1 MGGQLGGGKVVRVVK
16 MRLEGSD
23 MTKLESGARKITA
36 HLVVGLP
43 DVAVRILLNGDAG
56 SRKSL
61 VKLLVFF
68 TKGLLEKR
76 EGWFVIGCVVED
88 GWTGVV
94 VERHEGGV
102 GRGQR

>member
-16 MRLEGSD
+16 MRLEGD
-23 MTKLESGARKITA
+23 RTKLKSGARKITA

-68 TKGLLEKR
+68 TKGLLKKR

-94 VERHEGGV
+94 VERHELG
-102 GRGQR
+102 